1 VTFVRPLDKY
11 VFIEWMKIFC
21 STAIGLP
28 ILLVI
33 IDLTDHLQTYLT
45 RNIPRAD
52 IALSYLYWM
61 PQSMFMALPAA
72 VLFATVFSIGTFTR
86 HSEIA
91 AAKASGISFYRF
103 TAPILLGALLATVL
117 DLGIAELV
125 PITDARRNDLL
136 RESKVQSGTQRSNF
150 VYAAEFGR
158 VYKAQSLDVPAG
170 TLDRLQIERK
180 GNGKDYPTVLIS
192 STGATFDPK
201 AGTWT
206 LRQGEMHVISD
217 SSPSA
222 VLSFSELHDR
232 NMRERPVDLMAK
244 PRDPQEMRFSE
255 LSRFI
260 RSLERSGGD
269 ANLLK
274 VERALKIAIP
284 ITCLVIALFGAPLAT
299 STQRGGTAYGIGVS
313 LAITVTFLMLI
324 QLTKPLGGKNILWPD
339 VAAWLPNALFAVMGL
354 VLLARVRT

>member
-1 VTFVRPLDKY
+1 VSFVRPLDKY
-11 VFIEWMKIFC
+11 VFLEWMKIFC

-33 IDLTDHLQTYLT
+33 IDLTDHLQQYLT
-45 RNIPRAD
+45 RNIPRGD
-52 IALSYLYWM
+52 IALSYVYWM

-86 HSEIA
+86 HSEIT

-103 TAPILLGALLATVL
+103 TAPILLGALFAALL
-117 DLGIAELV
+117 DLTIAELV

-150 VYAAEFGR
+150 AYAAEFGR
-158 VYKAQSLDVPAG
+158 VYKAQNLDVPAG
-170 TLDRLQIERK
+170 RLDRLQIERK
-180 GNGKDYPTVLIS
+180 GNGRDYPTVVIS
-192 STGATFDPK
+192 SASAQYDPK
-201 AGTWT
+201 KSSWT
-206 LRQGEMHVISD
+206 LSQGDMHVIRD
-217 SSPSA
+217 TAPSM
-222 VLSFSELHDR
+222 VVSFSELHDR
-232 NMRERPVDLMAK
+232 HMRERPVDLMAK
-244 PRDPQEMRFSE
+244 PRDPQEMRYTE
-255 LSRFI
+255 LTRFI

-269 ANLLK
+269 ANLLR

-284 ITCLVIALFGAPLAT
+284 VTCLVIALFGAPLAT
-299 STQRGGTAYGIGVS
+299 STQRGGTAYGIGLS

-324 QLTKPLGGKNILWPD
+324 QLTKPLGGKNIIWPD